1 MKEPFNTQIEKELP
15 EALRNAVRQHSLKK
29 IFQEEEARI
38 RQSASS
44 DRQPLIESAA
54 GGARVVSMSRRLA
67 AIAAVVLVVG
77 FTGYFVWQEF
87 FAEPPLAVE
96 LMVMP
101 ESEEK
106 ASQELEAVFLK
117 ASDAFF
123 NQDFKKA
130 VQLLSDI
137 PKTSEW
143 YNKSQFLL
151 AHAHHHLTNY
161 KEAIRIYN
169 YFLTNKE
176 AFSSL
181 PMIQQD
187 IPSLRWNLALAYLGD
202 QNKRMARQELDRF
215 KQEIG
220 NNSNWNNKIKIFEA
234 ELMKN

>member
-1 MKEPFNTQIEKELP
+1 MKERFNTQIEKELP
-15 EALRNAVRQHSLKK
+15 EALRNVVRQHPLKK

-44 DRQPLIESAA
+44 GNQPPIVSAS
-54 GGARVVSMSRRLA
+54 GGARVVSMGRRLA
-67 AIAAVVLVVG
+67 AVAAVLLVVG
-77 FTGYFVWQEF
+77 FSGYFVWQEF
-87 FAEPPLAVE
+87 FVEPPLAVE

-130 VQLLSDI
+130 VQLFAAI
-137 PKTSEW
+137 PKTSKW

-187 IPSLRWNLALAYLGD
+187 IPTLRWNLALAYWGD
-202 QNKRMARQELDRF
+202 QNKGMAQQELDRF

-220 NNSNWNNKIKIFEA
+220 SNPNWNNKIELFEA
-234 ELMKN
+234 ELKK

>member
-1 MKEPFNTQIEKELP
+1 MKQPFNTQIEKELP
-15 EALRNAVRQHSLKK
+15 EALRNAVRQHPLKK

-38 RQSASS
+38 RQSTSSGNQPPIQSAS
-44 DRQPLIESAA
+44 
-54 GGARVVSMSRRLA
+54 GGARLVSMGRRLA
-67 AIAAVVLVVG
+67 AVAAVLLVVG
-77 FTGYFVWQEF
+77 FSGYFIWQEF
-87 FAEPPLAVE
+87 FVAPPLAVE

-106 ASQELEAVFLK
+106 AGQELEAIFLK

-181 PMIQQD
+181 PPIQRD
-187 IPSLRWNLALAYLGD
+187 LPSLRWNLALAYLGD
-202 QNKRMARQELDRF
+202 QNKGMAKQELDRF

-220 NNSNWNNKIKIFEA
+220 NNSNWTNKIKLFEA
-234 ELMKN
+234 EMMKN

>member
-1 MKEPFNTQIEKELP
+1 MKERFNTQIEKELP
-15 EALRNAVRQHSLKK
+15 EALRNAVRQHPLKK

-38 RQSASS
+38 RQGVASS
-44 DRQPLIESAA
+44 NLPPGESAA

-67 AIAAVVLVVG
+67 TIAAVILAVG
-77 FTGYFVWQEF
+77 FTGYFIWQEV
-87 FAEPPLAVE
+87 FAPPPLAVE

-101 ESEEK
+101 QSGEM
-106 ASQELEAVFLK
+106 ANQEPEAVFLK

-123 NQDFKKA
+123 NKDFKKA
-130 VQLLSDI
+130 VQLLSAI
-137 PKTSEW
+137 PKTSVW

-181 PMIQQD
+181 PIIQQD
-187 IPSLRWNLALAYLGD
+187 IPSLRWNLTLAYWGD
-202 QNKRMARQELDRF
+202 QNKAMAQQELDRF

-220 NNSNWNNKIKIFEA
+220 SNPNWNNKIELFEA
-234 ELMKN
+234 ELKK